1 MFIGKELKLRG
12 ETQLKLDGIFGTIY
26 NVQRILINQTDRDA
40 LYNDVCQTFEKDSMI
55 TWARISKIDDNTD
68 IDNLSHD
75 SHDNSLVSYKIS
87 YEKYQFGYLILKFSK
102 NQQIDDDLNKV
113 LNNVA
118 KDIAFSVYKIENQG
132 KRKKL
137 EEALIESKNKL
148 GERIKELRCLYAIS
162 RLIEKR
168 GISLNEI
175 YGGVIQFIPSAWQYP
190 EITCAK
196 IVLNDK
202 IFKTQNYRDTHWKMT
217 KEIYANAEQIGFLE
231 VGYLEEKPKIDE
243 GPFLKEERAL
253 IDTIAERLGKAAE
266 YVQMQ
271 TVLHEQETSFRDL
284 VENSLIGIVIIQGGQ
299 IVYMNSEQERISR
312 LLPEMFNKMAWK
324 YVHPDDVDR
333 VGRNFKGLVSG
344 GSKRIDIDFRFYP
357 TEEKIEIKWVYC
369 RISTVEYRGK
379 DALLLNIIDVTR
391 SKHMESLLRIKDKMA
406 SLGHVTAGIA
416 HEIRNPLSGINIY
429 INALSK
435 IINDKH
441 NSETINKIIEQM
453 KSASDK
459 IESVIRRVM
468 DFSKPTEPK
477 LIKINV
483 NEPIREAINLSNVTL
498 RKVGINILESLNSK
512 LPECYADPILIEQ
525 VILNLITNSAEAM
538 KEVKGE
544 KKIEISS
551 SVSGNSFIIRVADSG
566 PGVPVQLKEK
576 IFDPFYS
583 TKDGNTGIGLSLCH
597 RIISDHGGT
606 MDVTTSKWGGAEFII
621 EIPFKKRDEK

>member
-1 MFIGKELKLRG
+1 MGQELKLRG
-12 ETQLKLDGIFGTIY
+12 ETQLKLDEIFSTIY
-26 NVQRILINQTDRDA
+26 NIQRILINQTDKDA
-40 LYNDVCQTFEKDSMI
+40 LYNDVCKTFEKDSVI
-55 TWARISKIDDNTD
+55 TWARISEIDNKSD
-68 IDNLSHD
+68 IVNLSHNNY
-75 SHDNSLVSYKIS
+75 DNYLVSYKLS
-87 YEKYQFGYLILKFSK
+87 YKKHQFGYLTLKFSE
-102 NQQIDDDLNKV
+102 NQHIDDNINKV

-137 EEALIESKNKL
+137 EDALIESKNKL

-175 YGGVIQFIPSAWQYP
+175 YKGVIQFIPNAWQYP

-202 IFKTQNYRDTHWKMT
+202 IFKTKNYKDTQWKMM
-217 KEIYANAEQIGFLE
+217 KEIYDDSEQIGFLE

-284 VENSLIGIVIIQGGQ
+284 VENSLIGIVIIQDGQ

-312 LLPEMFNKMAWK
+312 LLPEMFNKMDWG
-324 YVHPDDVDR
+324 YIHPDDADR
-333 VGRNFKGLVSG
+333 VDRNFKELVSG
-344 GSKRIDIDFRFYP
+344 NSKRIDIDFRFYP
-357 TEEKIEIKWVYC
+357 SEDKIEIKWVYC

-379 DALLLNIIDVTR
+379 DALLLNIIDATR

-429 INALSK
+429 INALNK
-435 IINDKH
+435 IINDKN
-441 NSETINKIIEQM
+441 NSKMIHKIIEQM

-483 NEPIREAINLSNVTL
+483 NKPIREAINLSNVTL
-498 RKVGINILESLNSK
+498 RKIGINIIESLNDK

-538 KEVKGE
+538 KEVKSK

-551 SVSGNSFIIRVADSG
+551 SVSVNSFVIRVADSG

-621 EIPFKKRDEK
+621 EIPFKRRDEK